1 MIPDNILEKCLN
13 MADAAT
19 LKSIKNIDKKI
30 TFNEI
35 KERLGKEYDISL
47 FKCLEEKNYAHFLK
61 PDDKSDLI
69 TTKIELRKAE
79 CFQHCKKKFSD

>member
-1 MIPDNILEKCLN
+1 MIPDNILEECLN

-19 LKSIKNIDKKI
+19 LKSIKNIDKKT

-35 KERLGKEYDISL
+35 KDRLGKEYDTNFL
-47 FKCLEEKNYAHFLK
+47 QCLQEKNYAHFLK
-61 PDDKSDLI
+61 PDDKSDLT

-79 CFQHCKKKFSD
+79 CFQQCKEKISE